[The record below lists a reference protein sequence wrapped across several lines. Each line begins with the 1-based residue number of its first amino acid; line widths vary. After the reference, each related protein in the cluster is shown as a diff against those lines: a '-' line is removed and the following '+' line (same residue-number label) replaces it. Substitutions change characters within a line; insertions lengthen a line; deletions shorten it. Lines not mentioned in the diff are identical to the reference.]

1 MTAAPDTPLRPD
13 HRRRLS
19 ASAGHG
25 APSAHQAR
33 GHLAGGHLARG
44 HLARD
49 HLAGGHQARD
59 HLARGHQAHGHQAGG
74 FTLIELLVVVSIIG
88 VTVALSSFSV
98 TIFDDFKVT
107 EQANAVI
114 DEIVHCREEAIY
126 LGSVCSVH
134 IENEKTKRDI
144 RETLLG
150 RRVLI
155 GGVEYRHA
163 VIPYN
168 YKVTASDDTT
178 FDIYASDA
186 SPDKELDLVYPRNI
200 DITGEKDPLVKQGVI
215 QFYPDASYT
224 PFVIKMD
231 ITEAEQ
237 IVYLHGDGNA
247 LPEISD
253 ENPLLTY

>member
-1 MTAAPDTPLRPD
+1 MTVASESRRRPV
-13 HRRRLS
+13 HRRHRPVGTGS
-19 ASAGHG
+19 TVST
-25 APSAHQAR
+25 AR
-33 GHLAGGHLARG
+33 RLAR
-44 HLARD
+44 
-49 HLAGGHQARD
+49 
-59 HLARGHQAHGHQAGG
+59 G

-107 EQANAVI
+107 EQANGVI
-114 DEIVHCREEAIY
+114 DEIVHCREEAIF
-126 LGSVCSVH
+126 LGSVCAVH

-144 RETLLG
+144 RETLVG

-155 GGVEYRHA
+155 GGVEYRHF

-168 YKVTASDDTT
+168 YKVIATDDTT
-178 FDIYASDA
+178 FDIFASDA

-200 DITGEKDPLVKQGVI
+200 DITGEKDPLLKQGII

-231 ITEAEQ
+231 ITKAEQ
-237 IVYLHGDGNA
+237 VVYLHGDGNA